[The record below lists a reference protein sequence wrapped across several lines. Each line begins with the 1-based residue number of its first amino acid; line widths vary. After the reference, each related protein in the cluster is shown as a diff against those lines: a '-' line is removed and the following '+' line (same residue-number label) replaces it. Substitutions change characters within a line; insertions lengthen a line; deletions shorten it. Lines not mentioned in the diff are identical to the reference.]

1 MLQTS
6 EEKLYTIS
14 EIIKDAGIARS
25 TFDKFAEANNLRPVK
40 TEKRGKKFYSLKDKE
55 FVVKHYIS
63 GKGKEEKEKFTNHK
77 AEKHDEIVKLLR
89 EQIQQLKQANE
100 QLVHDNDILTDQL
113 KAKDEQIS
121 AAHQLADQAQKLH
134 LGLERQ
140 VKVLTGDADKPV
152 VDGETS
158 ASDNS
163 VSSDQKSAEEPTDAK
178 KPLIS
183 HGGGIFFIIDLAIYS
198 PKISL
203 ELDHK

>member
-1 MLQTS
+1 MV

-14 EIIKDAGIARS
+14 EIIKDARIARS
-25 TFDKFAEANNLRPVK
+25 TFDKFAEANNFRPVK

-55 FVVKHYIS
+55 FVVKHYVS

-77 AEKHDEIVKLLR
+77 AEKHDEIVELLR
-89 EQIQQLKQANE
+89 EQVQQLKQANE
-100 QLVHDNDILTDQL
+100 QLVHDNDTLTDQL

-140 VKVLTGDADKPV
+140 VKALTGGADKPV

-158 ASDNS
+158 ESNNS
-163 VSSDQKSAEEPTDAK
+163 SSSDQKSAEKPTDEK
-178 KPLIS
+178 KATHQSWWHNLF
-183 HGGGIFFIIDLAIYS
+183 HG
-198 PKISL
+198 
-203 ELDHK
+203 

>member
-1 MLQTS
+1 MT
-6 EEKLYTIS
+6 EEKLYTIN
-14 EIIKDAGIARS
+14 EIINDAGIARS

-77 AEKHDEIVKLLR
+77 AEKHDEIVELLR
-89 EQIQQLKQANE
+89 EQVQQLKQANE

-134 LGLERQ
+134 LGLAQQ
-140 VKVLTGDADKPV
+140 VKVLTGDDDKPV

-158 ASDNS
+158 ESNNASTS
-163 VSSDQKSAEEPTDAK
+163 TQKPSENPTGQK
-178 KPLIS
+178 KTI
-183 HGGGIFFIIDLAIYS
+183 
-198 PKISL
+198 
-203 ELDHK
+203 HKSWWHNLFNN

>member
-1 MLQTS
+1 MV

-14 EIIKDAGIARS
+14 EIIKDARIARS

-55 FVVKHYIS
+55 FVVKHYVS

-77 AEKHDEIVKLLR
+77 AEKHDEIVELLR
-89 EQIQQLKQANE
+89 EQVQQLKQANE

-113 KAKDEQIS
+113 KTKDEQIS

-140 VKVLTGDADKPV
+140 VKTLAGDTDKPV

-158 ASDNS
+158 ESNNS
-163 VSSDQKSAEEPTDAK
+163 VSSDQKPAEEPTDEK
-178 KPLIS
+178 KATHQSWWHNLF
-183 HGGGIFFIIDLAIYS
+183 HG
-198 PKISL
+198 
-203 ELDHK
+203 

>member
-1 MLQTS
+1 MS
-6 EEKLYTIS
+6 EEKLYTIN

-25 TFDKFAEANNLRPVK
+25 TFDKFAETNNLCPVK

-55 FVVKHYIS
+55 FVIKHYVS

-77 AEKHDEIVKLLR
+77 AEKRDEIVELLR
-89 EQIQQLKQANE
+89 EQVQQLKQANE

-113 KAKDEQIS
+113 KTKDEQIS

-140 VKVLTGDADKPV
+140 VKALTGANDKPI

-158 ASDNS
+158 ETDKESTPSQSPTEEYSDP
-163 VSSDQKSAEEPTDAK
+163 KATTK
-178 KPLIS
+178 K
-183 HGGGIFFIIDLAIYS
+183 GWWRVW
-198 PKISL
+198 
-203 ELDHK
+203 

>member
-1 MLQTS
+1 MT
-6 EEKLYTIS
+6 EEKLYTIN

-25 TFDKFAEANNLRPVK
+25 TFDKFAETNNLCPVK

-55 FVVKHYIS
+55 FVIKHYVS

-77 AEKHDEIVKLLR
+77 AEKRDEIVELLR
-89 EQIQQLKQANE
+89 EQVQQLKQANE

-113 KAKDEQIS
+113 KTKDEQIS

-140 VKVLTGDADKPV
+140 VKALTGANDKPI

-158 ASDNS
+158 ETDKESTPSQSSTEEYSDP
-163 VSSDQKSAEEPTDAK
+163 KTTTK
-178 KPLIS
+178 KGWWRLW
-183 HGGGIFFIIDLAIYS
+183 
-198 PKISL
+198 
-203 ELDHK
+203 

>member
-1 MLQTS
+1 MV
-6 EEKLYTIS
+6 EEKLYTIN
-14 EIIKDAGIARS
+14 EIIKDARIARS

-55 FVVKHYIS
+55 FVVKHYVS

-77 AEKHDEIVKLLR
+77 AEKHDEIVELLR
-89 EQIQQLKQANE
+89 EQVQQLKQANE

-140 VKVLTGDADKPV
+140 VKTLTGDSEKPV

-158 ASDNS
+158 ESNS
-163 VSSDQKSAEEPTDAK
+163 SSSDQKAAEEPTNAK
-178 KPLIS
+178 KATHKS
-183 HGGGIFFIIDLAIYS
+183 WWHNIFNN
-198 PKISL
+198 
-203 ELDHK
+203 

>member
-1 MLQTS
+1 MS
-6 EEKLYTIS
+6 EEKLYTIN

-25 TFDKFAEANNLRPVK
+25 TFDKFAEGNNLCPVK

-55 FVVKHYIS
+55 FVIKHYVS

-77 AEKHDEIVKLLR
+77 AEKRDEIVELLR
-89 EQIQQLKQANE
+89 EQVQQLKQANE

-113 KAKDEQIS
+113 KTKDEQIS

-140 VKVLTGDADKPV
+140 VKALTGANDKPI

-158 ASDNS
+158 ETDKESTPS
-163 VSSDQKSAEEPTDAK
+163 QSPTEEYTAPKTTTK
-178 KPLIS
+178 KGWWRLW
-183 HGGGIFFIIDLAIYS
+183 
-198 PKISL
+198 
-203 ELDHK
+203 

>member
-1 MLQTS
+1 MS
-6 EEKLYTIS
+6 EERLYTIN

-25 TFDKFAEANNLRPVK
+25 TFDKFAETNNLCPVK

-55 FVVKHYIS
+55 FVIKHYVS

-77 AEKHDEIVKLLR
+77 AEKRDEIVELLR
-89 EQIQQLKQANE
+89 EQVQQLKQANE

-113 KAKDEQIS
+113 KTKDEQIS

-140 VKVLTGDADKPV
+140 VKALTGANDKPI

-158 ASDNS
+158 ETDKESTPS
-163 VSSDQKSAEEPTDAK
+163 QSPTEEYSDAK
-178 KPLIS
+178 TTTKKGWWRLW
-183 HGGGIFFIIDLAIYS
+183 
-198 PKISL
+198 
-203 ELDHK
+203 

>member
-1 MLQTS
+1 MS
-6 EEKLYTIS
+6 EEKLYTIN

-25 TFDKFAEANNLRPVK
+25 TFDKFAETNNLCPVK

-55 FVVKHYIS
+55 FVIKHYVS

-77 AEKHDEIVKLLR
+77 AEKRDEIVELLR
-89 EQIQQLKQANE
+89 EQVQQLKQANE

-113 KAKDEQIS
+113 KTKDEQIS

-140 VKVLTGDADKPV
+140 VKALTGANDKPI

-158 ASDNS
+158 ETDKESTPSQSSTEEYSDP
-163 VSSDQKSAEEPTDAK
+163 KTTTK
-178 KPLIS
+178 KGWWRLW
-183 HGGGIFFIIDLAIYS
+183 
-198 PKISL
+198 
-203 ELDHK
+203 

>member
-1 MLQTS
+1 MS
-6 EEKLYTIS
+6 EERLYTIN

-25 TFDKFAEANNLRPVK
+25 TFDKFAETNNLCPVK

-55 FVVKHYIS
+55 FVIKHYVS

-77 AEKHDEIVKLLR
+77 AEKRDEIVELLR
-89 EQIQQLKQANE
+89 EQVQQLKQANE

-113 KAKDEQIS
+113 KTKDEQIS

-140 VKVLTGDADKPV
+140 VKALTGANDKSI

-158 ASDNS
+158 ETDKESTPSQSPTEEYSDP
-163 VSSDQKSAEEPTDAK
+163 KTTTK
-178 KPLIS
+178 KGWWRLW
-183 HGGGIFFIIDLAIYS
+183 
-198 PKISL
+198 
-203 ELDHK
+203 

>member
-1 MLQTS
+1 MS
-6 EEKLYTIS
+6 EEKLYTIN

-25 TFDKFAEANNLRPVK
+25 TFDKFAETNNLCPVK

-55 FVVKHYIS
+55 FVIKHYVS

-77 AEKHDEIVKLLR
+77 AEKRDEIVELLR
-89 EQIQQLKQANE
+89 EQVQQLKQANE

-113 KAKDEQIS
+113 KTKDEQIS

-140 VKVLTGDADKPV
+140 VKALTGANDKPI

-158 ASDNS
+158 ETDKETTPSQSPTEEYSDP
-163 VSSDQKSAEEPTDAK
+163 KTTTK
-178 KPLIS
+178 KGWWRLW
-183 HGGGIFFIIDLAIYS
+183 
-198 PKISL
+198 
-203 ELDHK
+203 

>member
-1 MLQTS
+1 M

-40 TEKRGKKFYSLKDKE
+40 IEKRGKKFYSLKDKE

-77 AEKHDEIVKLLR
+77 AEKHDEIVGLLR
-89 EQIQQLKQANE
+89 EQVQQLKQANE

-140 VKVLTGDADKPV
+140 VKALTGGTDKPV
-152 VDGETS
+152 VDGETPES
-158 ASDNS
+158 NNS
-163 VSSDQKSAEEPTDAK
+163 SSDPKSAEKPTDEK
-178 KPLIS
+178 KATHQSWWRNIF
-183 HGGGIFFIIDLAIYS
+183 HG
-198 PKISL
+198 
-203 ELDHK
+203 

>member
-1 MLQTS
+1 MT

-25 TFDKFAEANNLRPVK
+25 TFDKFAESNNLRPVK

-55 FVVKHYIS
+55 FVVNHYVS
-63 GKGKEEKEKFTNHK
+63 GKGKEEKKKFTNHK
-77 AEKHDEIVKLLR
+77 AEKHDEIVELLR
-89 EQIQQLKQANE
+89 EQVHQLKQANE

-140 VKVLTGDADKPV
+140 VKTLAGDTAKPV

-158 ASDNS
+158 ESNNS
-163 VSSDQKSAEEPTDAK
+163 SSSPQTTANGSTNTK
-178 KPLIS
+178 KATHQS
-183 HGGGIFFIIDLAIYS
+183 WWRNIF
-198 PKISL
+198 
-203 ELDHK
+203 HN

>member
-1 MLQTS
+1 MT

-55 FVVKHYIS
+55 FVVKHYVS

-77 AEKHDEIVKLLR
+77 AGKHDEIVELLR
-89 EQIQQLKQANE
+89 EQVQQLKQANE

-140 VKVLTGDADKPV
+140 VKALTGDADKPV

-158 ASDNS
+158 KSDNS
-163 VSSDQKSAEEPTDAK
+163 VSSDQKSAEEPTNAK
-178 KPLIS
+178 KANHKS
-183 HGGGIFFIIDLAIYS
+183 WWHNIFNS
-198 PKISL
+198 
-203 ELDHK
+203 

>member
-1 MLQTS
+1 MT

-55 FVVKHYIS
+55 FIVKHYIS

-77 AEKHDEIVKLLR
+77 AEKHDEIVELLR
-89 EQIQQLKQANE
+89 EQVQQLKQANE

-140 VKVLTGDADKPV
+140 VKVLTGDADTPV

-158 ASDNS
+158 ESDNS

-183 HGGGIFFIIDLAIYS
+183 HGGGIFFMVKVYS
-198 PKISL
+198 TIF
-203 ELDHK
+203 

>member
-1 MLQTS
+1 MSIRRKKVVNMT

-25 TFDKFAEANNLRPVK
+25 TFDKFAETNNLRPVK
-40 TEKRGKKFYSLKDKE
+40 IEKRGKKFYSLKDKE
-55 FVVKHYIS
+55 FVVKHYIN
-63 GKGKEEKEKFTNHK
+63 GKGKEEKDKFTNHK
-77 AEKHDEIVKLLR
+77 AERHDEIVELLR
-89 EQIQQLKQANE
+89 EQVRQLKQANE

-140 VKVLTGDADKPV
+140 IKALTGDTDKPV

-158 ASDNS
+158 ESDNS

-178 KPLIS
+178 KATHQSWWRNIF
-183 HGGGIFFIIDLAIYS
+183 HG
-198 PKISL
+198 
-203 ELDHK
+203 

>member
-1 MLQTS
+1 MT
-6 EEKLYTIS
+6 EEKLYTIN

-25 TFDKFAEANNLRPVK
+25 TFDKLAETNNLCPVK

-55 FVVKHYIS
+55 FVIKHYVS

-77 AEKHDEIVKLLR
+77 AEKRDEIVELLR
-89 EQIQQLKQANE
+89 EQVQQLKQANE

-113 KAKDEQIS
+113 KTKDEQIS

-140 VKVLTGDADKPV
+140 VKALTGANDKPI

-158 ASDNS
+158 ETDKESTPSQSPTEEYSDP
-163 VSSDQKSAEEPTDAK
+163 KTTTK
-178 KPLIS
+178 KGWWRLW
-183 HGGGIFFIIDLAIYS
+183 
-198 PKISL
+198 
-203 ELDHK
+203 